1 MDTILP
7 SSQSG
12 SGGTPA
18 PVVITPVSEI
28 NASCRL
34 PLLVMFI
41 SAAVW
46 LVIGSVF
53 ALIASI
59 KFHAPGFLAD
69 CPWLTYGRVRPAYLN
84 SILYG
89 FCLQAGMGLT
99 LWMFAWLGRT
109 RMVQSWLVT
118 TGAKLWNLGV
128 TVGILGILAGDS
140 TGFENLEMPRYAA
153 LILFLAYMMI
163 GVWAALTF
171 HHRSERR
178 LLPSQWFLLTALF
191 WFPWIYSTA
200 NLLLITFPVRGVAQA
215 VIAWWY
221 SANLQIVW
229 LGSIGLAA
237 FFYFVPKFI
246 GRALYSHYLALF
258 AFWTLLLF
266 GGWTGIPNTAP
277 VPAWMPALGTVT
289 TVLMLIPLLAV
300 ALNIYGTV
308 GSIQPKGPRNPELNF
323 MMVGAAAF
331 IIVGLMNILTALTGL
346 TAFTWFIPATTQ
358 LNVYGF
364 FTFTLFGAIYY
375 IVPQVIGIELRSPR
389 MVRAHF
395 WLALA
400 GMVLLVLPLAAGG
413 ILQGIKLQNPSVVF
427 PEIMKFTLH
436 FLRVSTIGELLI
448 MAGNV
453 VFLGNLSG
461 LVVHLYRARATAA
474 YSAVTAEIQPAKLT
488 P

>member
-1 MDTILP
+1 MNATSP

-46 LVIGSVF
+46 LVIGSGF

-84 SILYG
+84 SVLYG

-109 RMVQSWLVT
+109 RIVQSWLVT
-118 TGAKLWNLGV
+118 IGAKLWNLGV
-128 TVGILGILAGDS
+128 TVGIVGILAGDGA
-140 TGFENLEMPRYAA
+140 GFENLEMPRYAA

-163 GVWAALTF
+163 GVWAAITF
-171 HHRSERR
+171 HHRSEGR
-178 LLPSQWFLLTALF
+178 LLPSQWFLLAALF
-191 WFPWIYSTA
+191 WFPWIYSTG

-215 VIAWWY
+215 VVAWWY
-221 SANLQIVW
+221 SANLQTVW
-229 LGSIGLAA
+229 LGAVGLAA
-237 FFYFVPKFI
+237 LFYFVPRFT
-246 GRALYSHYLALF
+246 GRALDSHYLGLF
-258 AFWTLLLF
+258 AFWTFFLF

-277 VPAWMPALGTVT
+277 LPAWLPAISTVA
-289 TVLMLIPLLAV
+289 TVLMIIPLLTV

-308 GSIQPKGPRNPELNF
+308 GRIAVPGNPALNF
-323 MMVGAAAF
+323 MLAGVAAF
-331 IIVGLMNILTALTGL
+331 LIAGLMNVLTALSGVTV
-346 TAFTWFIPATTQ
+346 FTWFIPATTQ

-364 FTFTLFGAIYY
+364 FVLTCFGAIYY
-375 IVPQVIGIELRSPR
+375 ILPQVIGIEFPSLK
-389 MVRAHF
+389 MVAANF
-395 WLALA
+395 WLSLA
-400 GMVLLVLPLAAGG
+400 GTALLV
-413 ILQGIKLQNPSVVF
+413 
-427 PEIMKFTLH
+427 
-436 FLRVSTIGELLI
+436 
-448 MAGNV
+448 
-453 VFLGNLSG
+453 
-461 LVVHLYRARATAA
+461 
-474 YSAVTAEIQPAKLT
+474 
-488 P
+488 

>member
-1 MDTILP
+1 MKIRRDQRIPGCCVQLNARGRMDTILP

-46 LVIGSVF
+46 LVIGSGF

-84 SILYG
+84 SVLYG

-109 RMVQSWLVT
+109 RIVQSWLVAA
-118 TGAKLWNLGV
+118 GAKLWNLGV
-128 TVGILGILAGDS
+128 TVGVLGILAGDS

-178 LLPSQWFLLTALF
+178 LLPSQWFLLAALF

-221 SANLQIVW
+221 SDNLLWVW
-229 LGSIGLAA
+229 LALVGLSAI
-237 FFYFVPKFI
+237 FYFIPKLLK
-246 GRALYSHYLALF
+246 GELHSHYLALF
-258 AFWTLLLF
+258 TFWMLILF
-266 GGWTGIPNTAP
+266 ASWGGIPNSAP
-277 VPAWMPALGTVT
+277 VPA
-289 TVLMLIPLLAV
+289 
-300 ALNIYGTV
+300 
-308 GSIQPKGPRNPELNF
+308 
-323 MMVGAAAF
+323 
-331 IIVGLMNILTALTGL
+331 
-346 TAFTWFIPATTQ
+346 
-358 LNVYGF
+358 
-364 FTFTLFGAIYY
+364 
-375 IVPQVIGIELRSPR
+375 
-389 MVRAHF
+389 
-395 WLALA
+395 
-400 GMVLLVLPLAAGG
+400 
-413 ILQGIKLQNPSVVF
+413 
-427 PEIMKFTLH
+427 
-436 FLRVSTIGELLI
+436 
-448 MAGNV
+448 
-453 VFLGNLSG
+453 
-461 LVVHLYRARATAA
+461 
-474 YSAVTAEIQPAKLT
+474 
-488 P
+488 

>member
-1 MDTILP
+1 MTAAPSP
-7 SSQSG
+7 SS
-12 SGGTPA
+12 PA
-18 PVVITPVSEI
+18 PKSISIAEI
-28 NASCRL
+28 DASCRL
-34 PLLVMFI
+34 PLFLMFV

-46 LVIGSVF
+46 LVIGSAF
-53 ALIASI
+53 ALIATLT
-59 KFHAPGFLAD
+59 FHKPSLFAD
-69 CPWLTYGRVRPAYLN
+69 YAWLSYGRAWPAYLN
-84 SILYG
+84 CVLFG
-89 FCLQAGMGLT
+89 FCLQTGLGVA
-99 LWMFAWLGRT
+99 LWMIARLGRT
-109 RMVQSWLVT
+109 RLPRPWIVAI
-118 TGAKLWNLGV
+118 GAKLWNLGV
-128 TVGILGILAGDS
+128 TIGVIGILAGDA
-140 TGFENLEMPRYAA
+140 TGFHYLEMPRYAA
-153 LILFLAYMMI
+153 LILFLGYLLI
-163 GVWAALTF
+163 GLWILLTF
-171 HHRSERR
+171 HQRRQRS
-178 LLPSQWFLLTALF
+178 LFVSQWFLLAALF

-229 LGSIGLAA
+229 LASVGLAA
-237 FFYFVPKFI
+237 FFYFVPKFT

-277 VPAWMPALGTVT
+277 VPAWMPALSTVT

-300 ALNIYGTV
+300 ALNIYRTV
-308 GSIQPKGPRNPELNF
+308 ESIRPGGPRNPELNF
-323 MMVGAAAF
+323 MMVGVAAF
-331 IIVGLMNILTALTGL
+331 IIVGLMNIFTALTGL
-346 TAFTWFIPATTQ
+346 GAFTWFIPATTQ

-375 IVPQVIGIELRSPR
+375 IVPQIIGIELRSQK

-395 WLALA
+395 WLALT

-413 ILQGIKLQNPSVVF
+413 ILQGIKLQNPSVPF

-436 FLRVSTIGELLI
+436 LLRVSTIGELLI

-453 VFLGNLSG
+453 LFLGNLGG
-461 LVVHLYRARATAA
+461 LVVSLYRARATAA